1 MDRGQASGRTGSQ
14 WPRHQVNRDLLTFSV
29 VVRGVLCFSGF
40 FNLHIAKLFG
50 VKDLATIQALDKL
63 AVFVPGNDSYPGMLA
78 DGCHRFVVVWMNY
91 SFRQI
96 VSVFSVIWNGY
107 LLNFLVS
114 PSVFSVSVQND
125 SEPDLKS
132 RQKWSYTEC
141 GPKKSDIDMLKLTK
155 KADYG
160 LMALKYLAEHPET
173 PALSAKDVAD
183 AYGIPAQ
190 LLAKILQLLTKNSLL
205 RSHAGMNGGYAL
217 ARDARE
223 ISAYEVIHAIDGP
236 FFITSCT
243 KGKKS
248 CELTPSCTIKEPL
261 ARVNETIAGVL
272 KSISIQDL
280 VEHEQPARRA
290 HEAKELVE
298 LTL

>member
-1 MDRGQASGRTGSQ
+1 
-14 WPRHQVNRDLLTFSV
+14 
-29 VVRGVLCFSGF
+29 
-40 FNLHIAKLFG
+40 
-50 VKDLATIQALDKL
+50 
-63 AVFVPGNDSYPGMLA
+63 
-78 DGCHRFVVVWMNY
+78 
-91 SFRQI
+91 
-96 VSVFSVIWNGY
+96 
-107 LLNFLVS
+107 
-114 PSVFSVSVQND
+114 
-125 SEPDLKS
+125 
-132 RQKWSYTEC
+132 
-141 GPKKSDIDMLKLTK
+141 MLKLTK

-160 LMALKYLAEHPET
+160 LMALKYLAEHPE
-173 PALSAKDVAD
+173 AVAQSAKDVAD

-190 LLAKILQLLTKNSLL
+190 LLAKILQQLTKKGLL

-223 ISAYEVIHAIDGP
+223 ISAYEVILAIDGP

-243 KGKKS
+243 KGTKA

-280 VEHEQPARRA
+280 AEHEHPPGRTNEG
-290 HEAKELVE
+290 HGLVE